1 MKGFGIKQQ
10 CRIAALIVCA
20 LGAVAW
26 ADLQIQDA
34 RYQIT
39 EYATYSQTGLALP
52 KHMAFDDEGN
62 LYIAHTYSSNVWK
75 VAPDGA
81 ASEFLPGVPAS
92 GIAWGGGTAYGD
104 YLYMAERTDDWNSKL
119 LKVTKEGGVTAINSF
134 GSPYHG
140 PSGLSID
147 RVGNYGGMLYMTT
160 GSQDRTARFDANG
173 TLYEFSL
180 FPGWY
185 DGGGPGNVV
194 FAPAGD
200 YDGLMYMPVGFE
212 GVNASLGGI
221 FTLDTQGQAR
231 LFSDEVPFAM
241 RLALDPTGAFGGDLF
256 ATGGPEQNSAL
267 RLYQVDPNGSAAVFA
282 TSDDEELW
290 SIVFGP
296 DGDLY
301 VAEASGTGSV
311 TTIYHVTPEPA
322 TLSLLALGGLAL
334 LRRRRGR

>member
-1 MKGFGIKQQ
+1 MKAK
-10 CRIAALIVCA
+10 AIVVVCVMMLA
-20 LGAVAW
+20 TPSAM
-26 ADLQIQDA
+26 ADLQIQD
-34 RYQIT
+34 RKYQVT

-62 LYIAHTYSSNVWK
+62 LYISHTYSSNVWK

-81 ASEFLPGVPAS
+81 ASEFLTGLPAA

-104 YLYMAERTDDWNSKL
+104 YLYMAERTDDWNGKL
-119 LKVTKEGGVTAINSF
+119 LKVTKAGGVTTINSF
-134 GSPYHG
+134 GTPYHG
-140 PSGLSID
+140 PGGLSID

-160 GSQDRTARFDANG
+160 SSQDRTARFETNG
-173 TLYEFSL
+173 TISQFSS

-200 YDGLMYMPVGFE
+200 YGGLMYMPVGF
-212 GVNASLGGI
+212 GGGNASLGGI
-221 FTLDTQGQAR
+221 FTLDTQGQAQR
-231 LFSDEVPFAM
+231 FSDEVPFAM

-256 ATGGPEQNSAL
+256 VTGGPTQESTL
-267 RLYQVDPNGSAAVFA
+267 RLYQVDPNGSATVFA

-301 VAEASGTGSV
+301 VAEASRTGSA

-322 TLSLLALGGLAL
+322 TLSLLAVGSLAL
-334 LRRRRGR
+334 MRRRRGR